1 MNTTLIEGEKESAIK
16 TTEVDGDGD
25 GTGGAAV
32 STRHTSRVYGFHNE
46 VPSTLSREDT
56 TQRYLMLIKVAANNL
71 VNNSSITNQVV
82 VSQIDPKLP
91 FQTVIKETY
100 NKGFDYYL

>member
-1 MNTTLIEGEKESAIK
+1 
-16 TTEVDGDGD
+16 
-25 GTGGAAV
+25 
-32 STRHTSRVYGFHNE
+32 
-46 VPSTLSREDT
+46 
-56 TQRYLMLIKVAANNL
+56 MLIKVAANNL